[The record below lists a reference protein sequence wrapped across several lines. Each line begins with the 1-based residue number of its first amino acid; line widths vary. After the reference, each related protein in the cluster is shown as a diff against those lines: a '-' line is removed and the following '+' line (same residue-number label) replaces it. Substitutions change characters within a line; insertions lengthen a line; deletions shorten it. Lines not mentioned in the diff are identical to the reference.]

1 MFKPEFD
8 IKKYWSIY
16 KKPLKDFDFK
26 RLSSS
31 VYKFYSEMHCDVNIT
46 QFTLKSFLKTIN
58 KLNEFKLLNFEIEN
72 IHEPHYRSIE
82 FYSTLVL
89 K

>member
-8 IKKYWSIY
+8 INKYSNIF
-16 KKPLKDFDFK
+16 KKPLKDFDYK
-26 RLSSS
+26 KLSNS
-31 VYKFYSEMHCDVNIT
+31 VNKFYSEMYCDVNIA
-46 QFTLKSFLKTIN
+46 QFTLKSFLNTMN
-58 KLNEFKLLNFEIEN
+58 KPNEFKLYNFEIEN
-72 IHEPHYRSIE
+72 FHEPHYGSIE